1 MGTMLTSN
9 PLLHHT
15 ERDSS
20 ARSPPP
26 SHAGT
31 AEVMFSYQWDSEPLL
46 LPLEAMLC
54 ARNVSCWR
62 DKHQLASGDDYS
74 LKIRT
79 AALRCVVMLI
89 CASPLYE
96 ASPNCLSELE
106 MGTER
111 VAKGDAVLIINVGPA
126 DYMPHSSAH
135 EGMRALAQTSLWFDA
150 RGGAAPDVRGALWR
164 AVAEALARS
173 WRLVQYLGIGDRSV
187 PQSDAPLLKER
198 SICPPSFEVEQL
210 TVFISGRTKSGLG
223 GAVPLGWQF
232 TWRSRTWGGEQGAII
247 KGREHYWAERGWD
260 ATVYCCL
267 VNRSGRTMDR
277 VELIFAPGEA
287 LCSVTA
293 ATQAGRPVAVPLGC
307 IYPCCLGYLRLET
320 SLGRVIE
327 IGGLLSE
334 SASRTMPPLPL
345 QGPRTRIFGFEG
357 STGWFMDNLC
367 ALVYELPP

>member
-1 MGTMLTSN
+1 MSLPEYKMG
-9 PLLHHT
+9 
-15 ERDSS
+15 SS
-20 ARSPPP
+20 TPP
-26 SHAGT
+26 SHSGT

-54 ARNVSCWR
+54 DRNVSCWR
-62 DKHQLASGDDYS
+62 DKKQLAAGDD
-74 LKIRT
+74 LAPKIRT
-79 AALRCVVMLI
+79 AALRCAVMLI
-89 CASPLYE
+89 FASPLYE

-106 MGTER
+106 MGMER

-126 DYMPHSSAH
+126 DYTPHLSAH
-135 EGMRALAQTSLWFDA
+135 EGMRALAQKYLWLDA
-150 RGGAAPDVRGALWR
+150 RGGAPDVRDKLWR
-164 AVAEALARS
+164 AVAEKTARS

-187 PQSDAPLLKER
+187 PQSDAPLLRER

-232 TWRSRTWGGEQGAII
+232 TWRSRTWSGEQGAII

-260 ATVYCCL
+260 TAVYSCL

-287 LCSVTA
+287 LRSVTA
-293 ATQAGRPVAVPLGC
+293 ATQAGRPLAVPLGC
-307 IYPCCLGYLRLET
+307 IFPNCLGYLRLET
-320 SLGRVIE
+320 SLGRVVE
-327 IGGLLSE
+327 IGGLLPD
-334 SASRTMPPLPL
+334 SASRTVPPL

-357 STGWFMDNLC
+357 STGWFVDNLC